1 MITDF
6 LWRGGG
12 GQKTRLKE
20 VLRQDRCMR
29 GQRLLSLSGGVRYKL
44 PLLRIGKPR
53 RLTVKTL
60 NKKKGARNSA
70 FVWVPIAHMDSA
82 NLNREYCRQV
92 DATTDG
98 PHNCELRSSDELAP
112 PHQSTSS
119 RTRVDLEQG
128 RFNVH
133 YPPLYGW
140 SLVASGHEPV
150 TLWS

>member
-1 MITDF
+1 MHFMDQNGNRPREGT
-6 LWRGGG
+6 
-12 GQKTRLKE
+12 LKK
-20 VLRQDRCMR
+20 
-29 GQRLLSLSGGVRYKL
+29 Y
-44 PLLRIGKPR
+44 
-53 RLTVKTL
+53 
-60 NKKKGARNSA
+60 A
-70 FVWVPIAHMDSA
+70 FQFNFS
-82 NLNREYCRQV
+82 V